1 MNIYIEVENFGREM
15 EARMLLAMEIA
26 SGDNQI
32 YISDRMQILNNAAGN
47 LISKGIIFLKDLNSS
62 SEIYSLLKKARG
74 NGFTIIAT
82 DEEAGIQFDDYES
95 FIKIRSI
102 KNLDNIDVL
111 IAWGLRD
118 KKTIK
123 RSFPTT
129 KTKILSLG
137 SPRIDLCHENFLR
150 MKKFF
155 CLKKIIDDK
164 YILISSNISFPISI
178 RPMINSIFNR
188 VKEDDVNKDFREKYL
203 YYKYGNHTLL
213 CYHFIDLIRKIAIH
227 FKDLTF
233 VIRPHPNETEE
244 TWVKL
249 LIEKFQN
256 IKIIKTGSI
265 SDYIFNSELLIH
277 SGCTSGIESYLMKKP
292 SISYL
297 PINLSN
303 SIDRGISDDLSIVCK
318 EPQQVIDIINNLKKK
333 KVNNSRNNQIKFR
346 IANSKYSKS
355 YKKINK
361 IFKIINSAKK
371 YQTENNDNIFLKK
384 NLLFNDAKKKLK
396 IFIKKKLN
404 INENTVPFLE
414 KFPNLNSSNIRD
426 MFNDLI
432 HTNEKFNTNQWKIL
446 NTSTLKIFKKSN
458 ILK

>member
-1 MNIYIEVENFGREM
+1 
-15 EARMLLAMEIA
+15 
-26 SGDNQI
+26 
-32 YISDRMQILNNAAGN
+32 
-47 LISKGIIFLKDLNSS
+47 
-62 SEIYSLLKKARG
+62 
-74 NGFTIIAT
+74 
-82 DEEAGIQFDDYES
+82 
-95 FIKIRSI
+95 
-102 KNLDNIDVL
+102 
-111 IAWGLRD
+111 
-118 KKTIK
+118 
-123 RSFPTT
+123 
-129 KTKILSLG
+129 
-137 SPRIDLCHENFLR
+137 

-188 VKEDDVNKDFREKYL
+188 VKEDDIDKDFREKYL

-297 PINLSN
+297 PINLEN

-318 EPQQVIDIINNLKKK
+318 EPQQVIDIINNLKKN
-333 KVNNSRNNQIKFR
+333 KVNNNRNNQIKFR

-361 IFKIINSAKK
+361 IFKIINSYKK
-371 YQTENNDNIFLKK
+371 YRTENNDKVFSKR
-384 NLLFNDAKKKLK
+384 NLLFNEVKKNLK

-404 INENTVPFLE
+404 INEKAIPFLE
-414 KFPNLNSSNIRD
+414 KFPPLKNNNISD
-426 MFNDLI
+426 IFNDLI
-432 HTNEKFNTNQWKIL
+432 RTNEKFNTNQWKIL
-446 NTSTLKIFKKSN
+446 NNSTLKIFKKSN
-458 ILK
+458 C